1 MNNIHIPDTQECRDI
16 LAQYEREKRQGTFE
30 KNQMLRELRLLETDW
45 LILKAEC
52 QDMEKE
58 IEEKKKEFAS
68 KFAT

>member
-58 IEEKKKEFAS
+58 IEQKKKEFAS

>member
-1 MNNIHIPDTQECRDI
+1 MHIPDTQECRDI

-58 IEEKKKEFAS
+58 IEQKKKEFAS